1 MIHRAFFDDYERPS
15 VIHLGANIYA
25 AQFRLMKLMPA
36 RYMLDRALE
45 RGELKPGGHLVE
57 TSSGTFA
64 MALAM
69 LCAVRGYRLT
79 IVSADSLMDKEL
91 KVRLELLGATV
102 NLVNDEKRTGNQDG
116 RLAALR
122 EVLSRDP
129 GAFWPRQYDNPENPA
144 SYSRLAEIVADKIG
158 RIDCLVGCV
167 GSGGSL
173 TGTTRYLRLPFP
185 TMRSIAVDTHN
196 SVLFGQKAGPRL
208 LRGLGNSIMPKNL
221 DHTLV
226 DEVHWVGAFQA
237 FLATR
242 ELYRHRALYV
252 GPTSGAAA
260 LVGQWYAAAHPDQTV
275 MVVMPDEGY
284 RYQST
289 VYSDEWLAT
298 QPGWPV
304 SRRTEPT
311 EVTNIAATGESD
323 WTSMVWSR
331 NRLAA

>member
-15 VIHLGANIYA
+15 VVRLGQNLHAT
-25 AQFRLMKLMPA
+25 QFRLMKLMPA
-36 RYMLDRALE
+36 RYMLDRAQE
-45 RGELKPGGHLVE
+45 RGELKPGGHVVE

-79 IVSADSLMDKEL
+79 IVSADSLMDREL
-91 KVRLELLGATV
+91 KVRLECLGSIV
-102 NLVNDEKRTGNQDG
+102 NLVADEKRSGNQDG
-116 RLAALR
+116 RLALLH

-144 SYSRLAEIVADKIG
+144 SYSRLAEIVADRLG

-185 TMRSIAVDTHN
+185 TMRTIAVDTHN

-208 LRGLGNSIMPKNL
+208 LRGLGNSILPKNL
-221 DHTLV
+221 DHTLM

-242 ELYRHRALYV
+242 DLHRRHALYV

-260 LVGQWYAAAHPDQTV
+260 LVGEWYATAHPDETV
-275 MVVMPDEGY
+275 VVVMPDEGY

-289 VYSDEWLAT
+289 VYSDEWLAA
-298 QPGWPV
+298 QPGWPA

-311 EVTNIAATGESD
+311 EVTKITAAGEAD
-323 WTSMVWSR
+323 WTRMMWSR
-331 NRLAA
+331 RTLA